1 MHVCVGESR
10 RVSFLGFFKMTEINC
25 VQTACRS
32 WKPVTLKN
40 VGPCTCLHRSRKKSC
55 PGGEKKKNGLPKDT
69 GSASIK
75 SALDR
80 RQCVVGRLF
89 NWRHGSV
96 EGQYFA
102 LYLVKNW
109 NRILL

>member
-1 MHVCVGESR
+1 MYMS
-10 RVSFLGFFKMTEINC
+10 
-25 VQTACRS
+25 VQEQKEKLP
-32 WKPVTLKN
+32 WE
-40 VGPCTCLHRSRKKSC
+40 
-55 PGGEKKKNGLPKDT
+55 GGGGGDGLPKDT

-80 RQCVVGRLF
+80 RQRVVGRLF

-109 NRILL
+109 NRIPL

>member
-1 MHVCVGESR
+1 MYMS
-10 RVSFLGFFKMTEINC
+10 
-25 VQTACRS
+25 VQEQKEKLPR
-32 WKPVTLKN
+32 
-40 VGPCTCLHRSRKKSC
+40 
-55 PGGEKKKNGLPKDT
+55 GGGVKKKNGLPKDT

-80 RQCVVGRLF
+80 RQRVVGRLF

-102 LYLVKNW
+102 LYVVKNR
-109 NRILL
+109 NRIPL

>member
-1 MHVCVGESR
+1 MLLRVQEQKEKLPRGKKGE
-10 RVSFLGFFKMTEINC
+10 
-25 VQTACRS
+25 
-32 WKPVTLKN
+32 
-40 VGPCTCLHRSRKKSC
+40 
-55 PGGEKKKNGLPKDT
+55 NGLPKDT

-80 RQCVVGRLF
+80 RQRVVGRRF

-102 LYLVKNW
+102 LYLEKNW
-109 NRILL
+109 TGILL